1 MAYVRIRKRGNKVYY
16 ELVESKREGK
26 KVVQKFI
33 RYLGTSKPKNIPSV

>member
-1 MAYVRIRKRGNKVYY
+1 MAYIRRRKRGNKVYY

-33 RYLGTSKPKNIPSV
+33 RYLGTSKPEKIPSV